1 MLKIGSRYTKVA
13 GTIVRSSLPKVYA
26 KQLASQYDSSPIT
39 ILTPLLTVQL
49 FSNIAIDKGDPI
61 VKTKSLKGFINSTVD
76 LFPPHIKAW
85 FKATSPKKGLT
96 PPTDS
101 ERLEFISE
109 AIRLLEERKK
119 QGASVRVPK
128 AAGKVIPFKKR

>member
-26 KQLASQYDSSPIT
+26 KQLASHSPIT
-39 ILTPLLTVQL
+39 LLTPLLTVQL

-96 PPTDS
+96 PPTAS